1 MCKCTDLERNQS
13 YDESLELLMAYNDH
27 TERAIELLTEYRK
40 YLFDN
45 PCRDELQSK
54 ATAVGIELAVRTLG
68 LEIKGINK

>member
-1 MCKCTDLERNQS
+1 MDKYNDLERNQS
-13 YDESLELLMAYNDH
+13 YEESLELLKGYNDP
-27 TERAIELLTEYRK
+27 TERMIELLSEYRK

-45 PCRDELQSK
+45 PCHDELQSK

>member
-1 MCKCTDLERNQS
+1 MDKFIYRNKTNG
-13 YDESLELLMAYNDH
+13 LKVIGELL
-27 TERAIELLTEYRK
+27 RADISLNEKEMELLLEYRK

-45 PCRDELQSK
+45 PCHDELQSK